1 VEYPKITS
9 APNWT
14 AIFTLRDDLNPPGYA
29 EVFIDMIENPKV
41 KPSEQKKEEVKKKK
55 KKRSLGLNEKA

>member
-1 VEYPKITS
+1 
-9 APNWT
+9 
-14 AIFTLRDDLNPPGYA
+14 
-29 EVFIDMIENPKV
+29 MIENPKV